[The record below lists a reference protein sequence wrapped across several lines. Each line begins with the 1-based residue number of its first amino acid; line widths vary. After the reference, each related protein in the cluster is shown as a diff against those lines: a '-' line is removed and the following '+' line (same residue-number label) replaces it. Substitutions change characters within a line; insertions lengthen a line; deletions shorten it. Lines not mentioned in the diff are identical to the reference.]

1 LLKKMA
7 GMLPI
12 DYQYKSLMHYREH
25 LDYLPLHEGGP
36 MGIYCATRPPCN
48 EPVSTTTLLVVS
60 LLGSAAAG
68 AVSYASAQTAAKQ
81 AELNAKAQADAIG
94 QERSRQALEA
104 GENQRRAV
112 VEQRRVRA
120 QQLASMSSSGAMLGT
135 GTSLAIEADT
145 WAKQQTEL
153 ADQQRMA
160 DLSQRNLGFQQTN
173 TLAMGA
179 QQASQI
185 RSDAVGAAISGLG
198 QAAGSAASAF
208 STRPQPASGG
218 STVPAGYK
226 PKSVSQRPAGY

>member
-1 LLKKMA
+1 
-7 GMLPI
+7 
-12 DYQYKSLMHYREH
+12 MHYREH

-36 MGIYCATRPPCN
+36 MGIYSATRPPCN
-48 EPVSTTTLLVVS
+48 DFVTPTVLAVTAIVA
-60 LLGSAAAG
+60 SAAG
-68 AVSYASAQTAAKQ
+68 TAVSYASSQTAAKQ

-104 GENQRRAV
+104 DENQRRAV
-112 VEQRRVRA
+112 VEQRRVRS
-120 QQLASMSSSGAMLGT
+120 QQLAAMSSSGAMLGT

-160 DLSQRNLGFQQTN
+160 DLSQRNLGFQQSN

-198 QAAGSAASAF
+198 QAVGSAASAF
-208 STRPQPASGG
+208 STRPQAASGG